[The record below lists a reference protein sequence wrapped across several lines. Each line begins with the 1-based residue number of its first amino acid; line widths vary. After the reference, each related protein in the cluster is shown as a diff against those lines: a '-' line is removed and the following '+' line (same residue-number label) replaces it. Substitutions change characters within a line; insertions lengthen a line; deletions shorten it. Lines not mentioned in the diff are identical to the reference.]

1 MGTPGKW
8 LKSLINPKNPI
19 TTDQEKG
26 KKKWKLWRSSSD
38 GLGSSSKGGVK
49 KVAGSELLDSAN
61 VVDHELAAAMATL
74 LRAQPKD
81 FKIVKREWA
90 AIRIQTVFRGFLAR
104 QALRALK
111 ALVRLQ
117 AIFRGR
123 RVRKQAAV
131 TLRCMQALV
140 RVQTRVRAQRSSE
153 AAQDLLDE
161 RQSQADDPVKQA
173 EQGWC
178 DSPGTVSEVRAK
190 LQMRQR
196 GNIKRD
202 RAIAYSLSQQRPRS
216 CSSPYSRT
224 NKTAKVTKS
233 PRVGNNNSEWNWL
246 ENWMATKPW
255 ENRLMEEVQTV
266 PSEMNLYNSRK
277 SGDDIAG
284 FYPFSSEQ
292 NSVKVRR
299 NTVTTRISARPS
311 QSMSPITR
319 SSSTPSSD
327 FLKDESS
334 SSTSFTSASPTIAS
348 SNPTKVEES
357 NMCKPSY
364 MNLTESIKAKKRSS
378 NGQNMQRYF
387 MEEYQFHSKALSNGD
402 TRSINGGSD
411 FSVNF
416 CNDLYPPVS
425 LGRAE
430 RARY

>member
-8 LKSLINPKNPI
+8 LKSLINPKRPI
-19 TTDQEKG
+19 STDQERS

-38 GLGSSSKGGVK
+38 GFGSSSKGGVK
-49 KVAGSELLDSAN
+49 KGYVESSEAMESAN

-81 FKIVKREWA
+81 FKIIKREWA

-140 RVQTRVRAQRSSE
+140 RVQARVRAQRSSE
-153 AAQDLLDE
+153 ADE
-161 RQSQADDPVKQA
+161 LNSQGDDSIKQA

-196 GNIKRD
+196 ANLKRD
-202 RAIAYSLSQQRPRS
+202 RAIAYSLSQQRPKS
-216 CSSPYSRT
+216 CSSPYSRM

-233 PRVGNNNSEWNWL
+233 PRVGCNNSEWNWL
-246 ENWMATKPW
+246 ENWTATKPW
-255 ENRLMEEVQTV
+255 ENRLMEEVQVV
-266 PSEMNLYNSRK
+266 PSEMKICNSRK

-284 FYPFSSEQ
+284 FYPISSEQ
-292 NSVKVRR
+292 NSVKAQR

-334 SSTSFTSASPTIAS
+334 SSTSFTSGSPTAVS
-348 SNPTKVEES
+348 SNRTKVEES
-357 NMCKPSY
+357 NMSKPSY

-378 NGQNMQRYF
+378 NGQNMQRYS
-387 MEEYQFHSKALSNGD
+387 MDEYRFHIKALSNGD

-411 FSVNF
+411 FSVNL
-416 CNDLYPPVS
+416 CNELYSPVS

>member
-1 MGTPGKW
+1 MGTPRKW
-8 LKSLINPKNPI
+8 LKSLINPKKA
-19 TTDQEKG
+19 TSTDQEKS

-38 GLGSSSKGGVK
+38 GFGTSSKGAVK
-49 KVAGSELLDSAN
+49 KEYVEYSEALDSAN
-61 VVDHELAAAMATL
+61 VIDHELAAAMATL

-81 FKIVKREWA
+81 FKVVRREWA
-90 AIRIQTVFRGFLAR
+90 ALRIQTVFRGFLAR

-140 RVQTRVRAQRSSE
+140 RVQARVRAQRSSE
-153 AAQDLLDE
+153 SDE

-190 LQMRQR
+190 LQMRQKA
-196 GNIKRD
+196 NLKRD
-202 RAIAYSLSQQRPRS
+202 RAIAYSLSQQKPRS

-224 NKTAKVTKS
+224 NKTEKVAKS
-233 PRVGNNNSEWNWL
+233 PRLGDNNSELNWL

-255 ENRLMEEVQTV
+255 ENRLMEEVQIV
-266 PSEMNLYNSRK
+266 PSEMNPYNSRK
-277 SGDDIAG
+277 SGDDIDG
-284 FYPFSSEQ
+284 FYPFSSAQ
-292 NSVKVRR
+292 NSVKVQRK
-299 NTVTTRISARPS
+299 TVTTRISPRPS
-311 QSMSPITR
+311 QSMSPKTR
-319 SSSTPSSD
+319 SSSTPSTD
-327 FLKDESS
+327 YLKDGSS
-334 SSTSFTSASPTIAS
+334 SSTSFTSASPTAVVS
-348 SNPTKVEES
+348 SNPTKVEETD
-357 NMCKPSY
+357 MCKPSF

-387 MEEYQFHSKALSNGD
+387 MEEYRFHNKALSNGD

-411 FSVNF
+411 FSANL

-425 LGRAE
+425 
-430 RARY
+430 Y